1 MKASDF
7 LLCPLS
13 GNMIS
18 SPNKSSDG
26 GFVFSDGGSDTE
38 TFEDS
43 NEALSDVDDE
53 SSENFLTPL
62 NFKSYFGRRLSV
74 STTGLSISASDLS
87 LKRNLTSPNEKKENK
102 KSRSRRLNQNYN

>member
-74 STTGLSISASDLS
+74 STTGLSISACDLS
-87 LKRNLTSPNEKKENK
+87 LKRNK
-102 KSRSRRLNQNYN
+102 KSRSSSSQPAL